1 MTNIQAELR
10 VVELLRIKN
19 NVFHS
24 HYHYYYQYYFLKNR
38 EYSRNYSRQIL
49 TFQSDVSSFDKLG
62 TDFPLNRNIQIQQRL
77 ERSSQPGGEPW
88 QGVKA
93 DGQSSPWNAAGL
105 PDDVAEPAPS
115 GNQGP
120 GSRHDLPTAPG
131 PGLQSLSLSGLL
143 LTLGCSPH
151 ALGHGCKTT
160 QCGSRKTSFI

>member
-62 TDFPLNRNIQIQQRL
+62 TDFPLNRNIQIRQRL

-88 QGVKA
+88 QGGEGRYGRAVPGMRLVSQTMSLNQHPQGTEVQGA
-93 DGQSSPWNAAGL
+93 DTTCPRLLGQGC
-105 PDDVAEPAPS
+105 
-115 GNQGP
+115 
-120 GSRHDLPTAPG
+120 
-131 PGLQSLSLSGLL
+131 SLSPCPGFYS
-143 LTLGCSPH
+143 H
-151 ALGHGCKTT
+151 
-160 QCGSRKTSFI
+160 